1 MKLKQIIV
9 DDFDLEKTLNCG
21 QVFHWGKTAPGFAGA
36 VGDKAVYLEQRRNKL
51 FFTGIS
57 EKQIVKYLALDHS
70 LGEIC
75 RSFPGDPAMLAANAF
90 CHGLRIIRQPIWE
103 CLATFICSSMK
114 QVAHIRQI
122 SLALRQRFGRR
133 LTINGTQVYDFPGAA
148 RLAATTE
155 KELRDCALGYRAK
168 NLLAT
173 AKLVARGEADLEA
186 WRKFQDDELRAR
198 L

>member
-103 CLATFICSSMK
+103 GLATFICSSMK

-122 SLALRQRFGRR
+122 SLALRQRFG
-133 LTINGTQVYDFPGAA
+133 TEKMIYVSHVYDFPSAG
-148 RLAATTE
+148 RLARSNE
-155 KELRDCALGYRAK
+155 RELRECALGYRAK

-173 AKLVARGEADLEA
+173 ARRVASGEADLEG
-186 WRKFQDDELRAR
+186 WSK
-198 L
+198 

>member
-75 RSFPGDPAMLAANAF
+75 RS
-90 CHGLRIIRQPIWE
+90 
-103 CLATFICSSMK
+103 
-114 QVAHIRQI
+114 
-122 SLALRQRFGRR
+122 
-133 LTINGTQVYDFPGAA
+133 
-148 RLAATTE
+148 
-155 KELRDCALGYRAK
+155 
-168 NLLAT
+168 
-173 AKLVARGEADLEA
+173 
-186 WRKFQDDELRAR
+186 
-198 L
+198 